1 MHQPCYKDASGEY
14 IMPWVFT
21 HAIKD
26 YFDMPY
32 TAVNN
37 NVKATFNL
45 VPSLIVQLKDYSD
58 FDVNDRFLK
67 YIKKKE
73 RSEYEKEYI
82 FDIIK
87 STSFSLINKFPRF
100 KELLNQPY
108 LNMDSMNDLEV
119 FFLLSHCGDYLQ
131 HHSDTVKNLMRKTT
145 FLWEE
150 KIALIGELHEF
161 ISKILPFYKDAFI
174 NGSIELSTTPFY
186 HPILPLLLN
195 VNAAEQLEKPRIFA
209 DFKADAKKQIEM
221 AMELFENEFGKKP
234 FGLWPSE
241 GSVSAE
247 TLDLIDEFGL
257 SWVATDEDILHK
269 TNPSYTLNKRYFY
282 KNLTVIFRN
291 KTISDRIGFMYRYLK
306 TDDAIVDLKKNLSD
320 TNMIIMDGENAW
332 EYYSN
337 PAEFLNAFYKEVGQ
351 YEVLTMNEFA
361 RNTKL
366 EAFELDDIASGSW
379 IGADFAIWM
388 GDSEKNRAWEIL
400 SRAKSSLGDFP
411 NEEAYKLLL
420 IDEGSDWFWWYGQT
434 NYTKHKKL
442 YDYLFKSRIAE
453 VYKLLNKPLD
463 EIYSFII
470 EQNEYN
476 RAPVSYI
483 KADIDGRE
491 TFFEY
496 ANAGYAE
503 IKSSAIHTQTLIKG
517 VKYGY
522 DERSNLYL
530 AIFSTKL
537 SGIYLR
543 INSKVYD
550 IKRGVFEDYAVD
562 KIIEI
567 KMPFCDNI
575 KLEVLKDGVVVQEI
589 AFEIKKINFTWIA

>member
-1 MHQPCYKDASGEY
+1 M
-14 IMPWVFT
+14 
-21 HAIKD
+21 
-26 YFDMPY
+26 
-32 TAVNN
+32 
-37 NVKATFNL
+37 
-45 VPSLIVQLKDYSD
+45 
-58 FDVNDRFLK
+58 
-67 YIKKKE
+67 
-73 RSEYEKEYI
+73 
-82 FDIIK
+82 
-87 STSFSLINKFPRF
+87 
-100 KELLNQPY
+100 
-108 LNMDSMNDLEV
+108 
-119 FFLLSHCGDYLQ
+119 
-131 HHSDTVKNLMRKTT
+131 
-145 FLWEE
+145 
-150 KIALIGELHEF
+150 
-161 ISKILPFYKDAFI
+161 
-174 NGSIELSTTPFY
+174 
-186 HPILPLLLN
+186 
-195 VNAAEQLEKPRIFA
+195 
-209 DFKADAKKQIEM
+209 
-221 AMELFENEFGKKP
+221 
-234 FGLWPSE
+234 
-241 GSVSAE
+241 
-247 TLDLIDEFGL
+247 
-257 SWVATDEDILHK
+257 
-269 TNPSYTLNKRYFY
+269 
-282 KNLTVIFRN
+282 
-291 KTISDRIGFMYRYLK
+291 
-306 TDDAIVDLKKNLSD
+306 VDLKKLLSD
-320 TNMIIMDGENAW
+320 INMIIMDGENAW

-337 PAEFLNAFYKEVGQ
+337 PAEFLNAFYREVGQ

-400 SRAKSSLGDFP
+400 SRAKSSLGEFP

-496 ANAGYAE
+496 ANAGYVE